1 MDEFKEIQIQG
12 EKPRTVWVAIISV
25 GRSPL
30 EGQRKIAIVMNAR
43 HFEDAED
50 IDYLITNLEG
60 EIVTEQWIVDAYGQR
75 NWVEVFYREAI
86 MMVRNENSKNNHR
99 QAIACPV
106 KNYISRYKQ
115 NHCKNNCPHNRTEY
129 IFFRSSTN

>member
-1 MDEFKEIQIQG
+1 M
-12 EKPRTVWVAIISV
+12 

-50 IDYLITNLEG
+50 IDYLITNVEG

-86 MMVRNENSKNNHR
+86 MMVRIK
-99 QAIACPV
+99 
-106 KNYISRYKQ
+106 
-115 NHCKNNCPHNRTEY
+115 
-129 IFFRSSTN
+129 